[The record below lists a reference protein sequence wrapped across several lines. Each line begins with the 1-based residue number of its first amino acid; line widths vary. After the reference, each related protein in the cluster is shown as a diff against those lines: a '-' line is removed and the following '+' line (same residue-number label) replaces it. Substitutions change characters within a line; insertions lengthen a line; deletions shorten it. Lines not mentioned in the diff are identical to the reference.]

1 MADQMKAVLADID
14 ADRRHLLC
22 RFATR
27 KVQFMDDLGPGAKQI
42 GEIKG
47 AIRGNERTPRRLVGR
62 QRGRMLKK

>member
-1 MADQMKAVLADID
+1 MKAVLADVD

-27 KVQFMDDLGPGAKQI
+27 KVQVMDNLGPGAKQI

-47 AIRGNERTPRRLVGR
+47 AIRGNESAPRRLKGNSIQPKPPPR
-62 QRGRMLKK
+62 ARP